1 MSNKQMS
8 IGKQT
13 TLIGALLAYLIGSGF
28 ATGQETMQ
36 FFSGWGSV
44 WACMLVGIITFFMMY
59 LAYTAYAYA
68 GRTRGI
74 DDVSGIFKLYAGS
87 IGGKIFE
94 AFAWSFNASCYMFM
108 VSGFGNVLH
117 QQWGIPIA
125 FGSAIAVIISVS
137 TAAAG
142 LNKMI
147 DIIGRIGPVI
157 VGFTIVVGIISA
169 FTYYPQIADGNTAI
183 NNGEVNVTRAGANA
197 ITAGLSFG
205 GCCLLLVSAMVG
217 RMGTE
222 LRDYQFK
229 YTNIILGLAS
239 LAFVFGSI
247 IMGLN
252 HIGNIHAASTAAI
265 PNLLLANEIFGAV
278 GGLFAIII
286 LVAVYSTLCPII
298 WTCVSMFIKDEKS
311 LKYKLTCAV
320 AGTCVYFITLYVPY
334 QTLLNYIMTYFGYS
348 GALVCAV
355 VVARYFTIKAKDKK
369 ENVSTSEQVV

>member
-1 MSNKQMS
+1 MGNKTMS

-13 TLIGALLAYLIGSGF
+13 TFIGALLAYLIGSGF

-36 FFSGWGSV
+36 FFSGWGAV
-44 WACMLVGIITFFMMY
+44 WSCMLVGVITFFMMY
-59 LAYTAYAYA
+59 LAYSAYAYA
-68 GRTRGI
+68 GRTRGLN
-74 DDVSGIFKLYAGS
+74 DVSGIFKLYAGTA
-87 IGGKIFE
+87 GGKLFE

-125 FGSAIAVIISVS
+125 IGSAVAVVISVG

-169 FTYYPQIADGNTAI
+169 FEYYPLIGAGNAAI
-183 NNGEVNVTRAGANA
+183 NNGEVEVTRAGANPVA
-197 ITAGLSFG
+197 AGLSFG

-217 RMGTE
+217 RMGSE
-222 LRDYQFK
+222 LRDYDFK
-229 YTNIILGLAS
+229 YTNIIMGLAS
-239 LAFVFGSI
+239 FAFVFGSI
-247 IMGLN
+247 VMGLN
-252 HIGNIHAASTAAI
+252 HIGNIANASTAAI
-265 PNLLLANEIFGAV
+265 PNLLLANNIFGAI
-278 GGLFAIII
+278 GGAFAVII

-311 LKYKLTCAV
+311 MKYKLTCV
-320 AGTCVYFITLYVPY
+320 IAGTAVYFVTLYVPY

-348 GALVCAV
+348 GAIVCGV
-355 VVARYFTIKAKDKK
+355 VVVRYYMLKAKDKK
-369 ENVSTSEQVV
+369 EGITVSEQTV